1 MRWMRLV
8 LSFALSL
15 LFLYLT
21 FFVPRIGDLFGGS
34 AGLGEVLFGHMRF
47 DLTQLGHVLTTANW
61 VPIGFAGILFFSS
74 LALRAWRWRVM
85 LAPLADISFGGV
97 FSAMCIGYMA
107 NNVLPLRMG
116 ELYRA
121 HVIHQISGLSRSAAF
136 GNVVLERVTDLFF
149 MMPYLILT
157 VLIFPLPG
165 WLRNGAFATAAAVVM
180 LAAFLIWLAMDR
192 DRALSIT
199 RRVLSLLP
207 GKVGTALATLIERF
221 TSGFEVIRRSEHHIG
236 LIVSSLALWAMYA
249 GMAYCV
255 LLSLGFMDSGITAIE
270 RNPVGA
276 VLVTL
281 MITTLGFTI
290 PGAPGG
296 VGTYHGLTVLGLSL
310 FDVPGDRA
318 AGFAILL
325 HALNYVPLTV
335 LGLIFFWKLGLSFHE
350 TGRMATELK
359 DAAHPATNASVVSG
373 TTNEVDEVGR

>member
-21 FFVPRIGDLFGGS
+21 FFVPQIGRFFGGS
-34 AGLGEVLFGHMRF
+34 AGLGEALFGHMRF
-47 DLTQLGHVLTTANW
+47 DLAHLGHVLTTANW
-61 VPIGFAGILFFSS
+61 IPIGFAGILFFAS
-74 LALRAWRWRVM
+74 LFLRAWRWRVM
-85 LAPLADISFGGV
+85 LTPVVDISFGGV
-97 FSAMCIGYMA
+97 FSAMCVGYMA

-121 HVIHQISGLSRSAAF
+121 HVIYQISGLSRSTAF
-136 GNVVLERVTDLFF
+136 GSVVLERLTDLLFL
-149 MMPYLILT
+149 MPYLLLT

-165 WLRNGAFATAAAVVM
+165 WLKNGAFATAAVVAVV
-180 LAAFLIWLAMDR
+180 AVFLIWLATDR
-192 DRALSIT
+192 ERAMRTT
-199 RRVLSLLP
+199 RRVLGVLP
-207 GKVGTALATLIERF
+207 GKIGTALATLIERF

-249 GMAYCV
+249 GMAYFV
-255 LLSLGFMDSGITAIE
+255 LRSLGFMDSGIEAIE
-270 RNPVGA
+270 RNPLGA

-310 FDVPGDRA
+310 FGVPGDRA

-335 LGLIFFWKLGLSFHE
+335 LGLIFFWKLGLSFHD
-350 TGRMATELK
+350 TSRLAAKMK
-359 DAAHPATNASVVSG
+359 DVARPSADTSAASG
-373 TTNEVDEVGR
+373 MTSQANKVGR